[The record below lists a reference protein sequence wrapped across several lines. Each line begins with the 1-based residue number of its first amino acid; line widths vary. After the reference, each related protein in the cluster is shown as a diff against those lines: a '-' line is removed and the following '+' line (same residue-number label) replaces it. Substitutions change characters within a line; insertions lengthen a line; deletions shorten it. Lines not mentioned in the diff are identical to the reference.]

1 MTITKP
7 CEGEKTEA
15 ERWRGLTLSINVVW
29 TSSSRVSAVLENLA
43 AVSLW
48 MSSPN

>member
-7 CEGEKTEA
+7 CEGGKTEA